1 MDQEQAY
8 YMLDQ
13 PDTAACVGLHV
24 PGILYDYNLRAR
36 ELRVS
41 IAESMRE
48 NPREREERAVH
59 ALDFTSNG
67 KKRVSKIPRVSLG
80 KGIASYILVATHGA
94 PTASFFVFAL
104 FSGGFR
110 APRGHK
116 RARVRRARRLA
127 ADNDA
132 CCSIMC
138 DACRQ

>member
-48 NPREREERAVH
+48 NPREREERDGMH
-59 ALDFTSNG
+59 AGVFTSNG
-67 KKRVSKIPRVSLG
+67 KKRS
-80 KGIASYILVATHGA
+80 
-94 PTASFFVFAL
+94 
-104 FSGGFR
+104 
-110 APRGHK
+110 
-116 RARVRRARRLA
+116 
-127 ADNDA
+127 
-132 CCSIMC
+132 
-138 DACRQ
+138 